1 MVNYQST
8 NQDSLSSL
16 NLVVLVLFFSSW
28 LQLNL
33 LVEVVYL
40 IISPLLEILV

>member
-1 MVNYQST
+1 MVNYHST
-8 NQDSLSSL
+8 DQDSLSPL
-16 NLVVLVLFFSSW
+16 NLVVLVLLFSSW